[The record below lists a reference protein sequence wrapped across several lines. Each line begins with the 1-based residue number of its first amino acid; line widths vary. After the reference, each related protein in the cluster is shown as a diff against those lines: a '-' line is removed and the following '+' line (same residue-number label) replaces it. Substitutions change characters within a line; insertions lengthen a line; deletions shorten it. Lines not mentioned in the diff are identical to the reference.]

1 MSKIKEL
8 KTDTQNVLNLIDVLE
23 LFSPEKKSKYT
34 DTLLRLM
41 RKTSSLDEHI
51 LEIKTS
57 LINKFDFI
65 RMEDL
70 NNFSDIQIL
79 LMFRFLDSFFNFED
93 LRSFRKFCEY
103 NERGLISQNDLSKYK
118 SFDDVLNQLSM
129 AEMKVSTKQMES
141 QIVKLMDTDEWL
153 IVRPLTYLASKK
165 YGSNTKWCTTSEGN
179 PEYFIKYSSKGVLIY
194 CINKVTGYKV
204 ASFYSL
210 DKNDPEFSFWN
221 QKDSRIDSLDTEL
234 TDEIRLLIQSV
245 SKDKKAKTNRFLLSD
260 EQRVIED
267 KLMKNNSDLFKEPSL
282 IGEELREAISMEE
295 PSPIMEEPVQEERQD
310 RLNPFNQAIERRNE
324 ERRARER
331 RLMGELEER
340 NEERQYEDRENQ
352 PQTFRSGSL

>member
-41 RKTSSLDEHI
+41 RNTSSLDEHI

-65 RMEDL
+65 RLEDL

-93 LRSFRKFCEY
+93 LISFRKFCEY

-129 AEMKVSTKQMES
+129 AEMKVTTKQMET

-267 KLMKNNSDLFKEPSL
+267 KLMKSNSDLFKEPSL
-282 IGEELREAISMEE
+282 IREELREPDAMEE

-310 RLNPFNQAIERRNE
+310 RLNPFSQAIERRNE
-324 ERRARER
+324 ERRIRER
-331 RLMGELEER
+331 RLMGEIEER

-352 PQTFRSGSL
+352 PQTFRTGSL